1 MAQVLFPNRKMEI
14 HVLKTMV
21 EKEINSPLAGTCGRL
36 FDAVSAMLGVCE
48 KQNYDGEAAI
58 LLSEYADITQVNQI
72 KPYAYTIKLV
82 ANNYE
87 ISFSEMLLQIYVDI
101 QQKENRKM
109 IVSRFHQT
117 IVDAI
122 CDIMIQLKNKESCRQ
137 VFCSGGSFQNPYL
150 VIGLKEK
157 LSQCGF
163 SVYFQQQVPTNDGG
177 LSLGQ
182 LRIGQSYLTSS

>member
-1 MAQVLFPNRKMEI
+1 
-14 HVLKTMV
+14 
-21 EKEINSPLAGTCGRL
+21 
-36 FDAVSAMLGVCE
+36 
-48 KQNYDGEAAI
+48 
-58 LLSEYADITQVNQI
+58 
-72 KPYAYTIKLV
+72 
-82 ANNYE
+82 
-87 ISFSEMLLQIYVDI
+87 
-101 QQKENRKM
+101 M